1 MIPSGNTWNPSA
13 ATTTKTSD
21 CHRVMS
27 DSTKKTDHIYADS
40 EEASHIY
47 LLPNSLTAGNLFFG
61 FLAILRCIQANNSI
75 DETVIS
81 SYFTE
86 AVWFILLGVIC
97 DAFDGRLA
105 RMGGR
110 ESLFGKEF
118 DSIADVISFG
128 VAPALMMIFLILKPS
143 GENDSILQIGWLIG
157 FIYLL
162 CAAVRLSRFN
172 VLTNPILPRSKR
184 LKDTKDFLGL
194 PVPAA
199 AGMIASLVLAYINSG
214 FDMHSF
220 ELVMP
225 LLMLAIAFLMIS
237 NIPYPSFKE
246 IDWQTNLRFRSFILL
261 ILCLC
266 VAFVFKEFSFT
277 LLFFTYII
285 CGPIRYL
292 YRLYKAKKRIKKYS
306 YKKSE

>member
-1 MIPSGNTWNPSA
+1 MDDSTN
-13 ATTTKTSD
+13 K
-21 CHRVMS
+21 S
-27 DSTKKTDHIYADS
+27 DSLYADS

-61 FLAILRCIQANNSI
+61 FLAILSCIRANNSM
-75 DETVIS
+75 DEIAVS
-81 SYFTE
+81 AFFTQ
-86 AVWFILLGVIC
+86 AVWFIFFGVIC

-143 GENDSILQIGWLIG
+143 EDNESILQIGWLIG
-157 FIYLL
+157 FVYLL

-172 VLTNPILPRSKR
+172 VLTNPVLLPAKR
-184 LKDTKDFLGL
+184 LQETKDFLGL

-199 AGMIASLVLAYINSG
+199 AGMIASLVLVYVS
-214 FDMHSF
+214 FDVRGF

-225 LLMLAIAFLMIS
+225 LLMLAIALLMIS

-246 IDWQTNLRFRSFILL
+246 IDWQTNLRFRTFIFLVL
-261 ILCLC
+261 GFSI
-266 VAFVFKEFSFT
+266 AFLFKKWFFAI
-277 LLFFTYII
+277 LFFSYIMS
-285 CGPIRYL
+285 GPTRYL
-292 YRLYKAKKRIKKYS
+292 YLSYQAKKS
-306 YKKSE
+306 FKKSLLRKS